1 MTFIDIARPSAI
13 RPAWLDLAGHQR
25 LFDNAAEMPN
35 EHPEPEPRA
44 DRGWTPHLWAI
55 VVPLGAVVIA
65 YVLWF
70 GLMAVLSLPDWLA
83 RMR

>member
-1 MTFIDIARPSAI
+1 M
-13 RPAWLDLAGHQR
+13 G
-25 LFDNAAEMPN
+25 N
-35 EHPEPEPRA
+35 EHPEPATRP

-55 VVPLGAVVIA
+55 VVPFAAVVIA

-70 GLMAVLSLPDWLA
+70 SLMAVLSLPDWLA